1 MRSALRLR
9 NETISHT
16 SSPMPAKPISIL
28 IPTRNYDCRPLVE
41 TLHRQLLQAHVAGEI
56 LLGDDSSDPNYAQL
70 YDTLQQEDL
79 IRLVRP
85 TTHLGAGRMRNYLAQ
100 QAEGDQLL
108 IIDSDTMPASARFV
122 VDYLQAAHS
131 DRVVVGGFCYPTER
145 PSRDKLLRY
154 KYGHKVETRSLAER
168 QQAPADAFVSMSFLI
183 PRHIFLEE
191 GFPTEMG
198 MGYEDAYFGYRLA
211 ERGIAITHIDNPVI
225 HALKETS
232 DQFLDTTECY
242 VENLYRHR
250 ALLAPYPIRL
260 LQLYLRLERARLVP
274 FLGAL
279 APTLKPLL
287 RRQLTSRHPSL
298 RLFALYKLLHLCSL
312 RDGSPSA
319 V

>member
-1 MRSALRLR
+1 
-9 NETISHT
+9 
-16 SSPMPAKPISIL
+16 MPAKPISIL

-56 LLGDDSSDPNYAQL
+56 LLGDDSSDPYYAQL
-70 YDTLQQEDL
+70 YDTLQQEGL

>member
-1 MRSALRLR
+1 M
-9 NETISHT
+9 
-16 SSPMPAKPISIL
+16 
-28 IPTRNYDCRPLVE
+28 D
-41 TLHRQLLQAHVAGEI
+41 GEVI
-56 LLGDDSSDPNYAQL
+56 LGDDSSDPRYAQL
-70 YDTLQQEDL
+70 YDSLQQEGL

-108 IIDSDTMPASARFV
+108 IIDSDTMPASESFV
-122 VDYLQAAHS
+122 VDYLQAAHP
-131 DRVVVGGFCYPTER
+131 DRVVVGGFRYPTER
-145 PSRDKLLRY
+145 PTSDRLLRY

-191 GFPTEMG
+191 GFPAEMG

-211 ERGIAITHIDNPVI
+211 ERGVAITHIDNPVI

-232 DQFLDTTECY
+232 DQFLDTTERY

-274 FLGAL
+274 LLGSL
-279 APTLKPLL
+279 APLLKPLL
-287 RRQLTSRHPSL
+287 RRQLTSHHPSL

-312 RDGSPSA
+312 RS
-319 V
+319 

>member
-1 MRSALRLR
+1 MWSTLSLTQRKGRPVHIL
-9 NETISHT
+9 
-16 SSPMPAKPISIL
+16 MPAKPISIL

-41 TLHRQLLQAHVAGEI
+41 TLHRQLLQAHVEGEI
-56 LLGDDSSDPNYAQL
+56 ILGDDSSDPRYAQL
-70 YDTLQQEDL
+70 YDSLQQEGL

-85 TTHLGAGRMRNYLAQ
+85 TAHLGAGRMRNYLAQ

-108 IIDSDTMPASARFV
+108 IIDSDTMPASESFV
-122 VDYLQAAHS
+122 VDYLQAAHPE
-131 DRVVVGGFCYPTER
+131 RVVVGGFRYPTER
-145 PSRDKLLRY
+145 PTSDRLLRY
-154 KYGHKVETRSLAER
+154 KYGYKVETRSLAER

-191 GFPTEMG
+191 GFPAEMG

-211 ERGIAITHIDNPVI
+211 ERGVAITHIDNPVI

-232 DQFLDTTECY
+232 DQFLDTTERY

-260 LQLYLRLERARLVP
+260 LQLYLQLERARLVP
-274 FLGAL
+274 LLGSL
-279 APTLKPLL
+279 APLLKPLL

-312 RDGSPSA
+312 RS
-319 V
+319 

>member
-1 MRSALRLR
+1 
-9 NETISHT
+9 
-16 SSPMPAKPISIL
+16 MPAKPISIL

-41 TLHRQLLQAHVAGEI
+41 ALHRQLLQAHVEGEI
-56 LLGDDSSDPNYAQL
+56 ILGDDSSDPRYAQL
-70 YDTLQQEDL
+70 YDSLQQEGL

-85 TTHLGAGRMRNYLAQ
+85 AIHLGAGRMRNYLAQ

-108 IIDSDTMPASARFV
+108 IIDSDTMPASESFV
-122 VDYLQAAHS
+122 VDYLQAAHPE
-131 DRVVVGGFCYPTER
+131 RVVVGGFCYPTESPTSDR
-145 PSRDKLLRY
+145 LLRY

-168 QQAPADAFVSMSFLI
+168 QQAPADAFVSMSILI
-183 PRHIFLEE
+183 PRHIFFEE
-191 GFPTEMG
+191 GFPAEMG

-211 ERGIAITHIDNPVI
+211 ERGVVITHIDNPVI

-232 DQFLDTTECY
+232 DQFLDTTERY

-250 ALLAPYPIRL
+250 DLFEPYPIRL

-274 FLGAL
+274 LLGSL
-279 APTLKPLL
+279 APLLKPLL

-312 RDGSPSA
+312 RS
-319 V
+319 

>member
-1 MRSALRLR
+1 
-9 NETISHT
+9 
-16 SSPMPAKPISIL
+16 MPAKPISIL

-41 TLHRQLLQAHVAGEI
+41 TLRRQLLQAHVEGEI
-56 LLGDDSSDPNYAQL
+56 ILGDDSSDPRYAQL
-70 YDTLQQEDL
+70 YDSLQQEGL

-85 TTHLGAGRMRNYLAQ
+85 ETHLGAGLMRNYLAQ

-108 IIDSDTMPASARFV
+108 IIDSDTMPASDSFV

-131 DRVVVGGFCYPTER
+131 ERVVVGGFRYPTER
-145 PSRDKLLRY
+145 PASDRLLRY

-191 GFPTEMG
+191 GFPAEMG

-211 ERGIAITHIDNPVI
+211 ERSVAITHIDNPVI

-232 DQFLDTTECY
+232 DQFLDTTERY
-242 VENLYRHR
+242 VENLYRYR

-274 FLGAL
+274 LLGSI
-279 APTLKPLL
+279 APLLKPLL

-312 RDGSPSA
+312 QS
-319 V
+319 

>member
-1 MRSALRLR
+1 MWSTLSLTQRKGRPVHIL
-9 NETISHT
+9 
-16 SSPMPAKPISIL
+16 MPAKPISIL

-41 TLHRQLLQAHVAGEI
+41 TLHRQLLQAHVEGEI
-56 LLGDDSSDPNYAQL
+56 ILGDDSSDPRYAQL
-70 YDTLQQEDL
+70 YDSLQQEGL

-108 IIDSDTMPASARFV
+108 IIDSDTMPASESFV
-122 VDYLQAAHS
+122 VDYLQAAHPE
-131 DRVVVGGFCYPTER
+131 RVVVGGFRYPTER
-145 PSRDKLLRY
+145 PTSDRLLRY

-191 GFPTEMG
+191 GFPAEMG

-211 ERGIAITHIDNPVI
+211 ERGVAITHINNPVI

-232 DQFLDTTECY
+232 DQFLNTTERY

-274 FLGAL
+274 LIGSL
-279 APTLKPLL
+279 APLLKPLL

-298 RLFALYKLLHLCSL
+298 RLFALYKLLHLCAL
-312 RDGSPSA
+312 RS
-319 V
+319 

>member
-1 MRSALRLR
+1 MWSTLSLTQRKGCPV
-9 NETISHT
+9 HT
-16 SSPMPAKPISIL
+16 LMPAKPISIL

-41 TLHRQLLQAHVAGEI
+41 ALHRQLLQAHVEGEI
-56 LLGDDSSDPNYAQL
+56 ILGDDSSDPRYAQL
-70 YDTLQQEDL
+70 YDSLQQEGL

-85 TTHLGAGRMRNYLAQ
+85 ATHLGAGRMRNYLAQ

-108 IIDSDTMPASARFV
+108 IIDSDTMPASDSFV
-122 VDYLQAAHS
+122 VDYLQAAHP
-131 DRVVVGGFCYPTER
+131 DRVVVGGFRYPTER
-145 PSRDKLLRY
+145 PTSDRLLRY

-191 GFPTEMG
+191 GFPAEMG

-211 ERGIAITHIDNPVI
+211 ERGVVITHIDNPVI

-232 DQFLDTTECY
+232 DQFLDTTERY

-274 FLGAL
+274 LLGSL
-279 APTLKPLL
+279 APLLKPLL

-312 RDGSPSA
+312 RS
-319 V
+319 

>member
-1 MRSALRLR
+1 
-9 NETISHT
+9 
-16 SSPMPAKPISIL
+16 MPAKPISIL

-41 TLHRQLLQAHVAGEI
+41 TLRRQLLQAHVEGEI
-56 LLGDDSSDPNYAQL
+56 ILGDDSSDPRYAQL
-70 YDTLQQEDL
+70 YDSLQQEGL

-85 TTHLGAGRMRNYLAQ
+85 ATHLGAGRMRNYLAQ

-108 IIDSDTMPASARFV
+108 IIDSDTMPASESFV
-122 VDYLQAAHS
+122 VDYLQAAHP
-131 DRVVVGGFCYPTER
+131 DRVVVGGFRYPTER
-145 PSRDKLLRY
+145 PTSDRLLRY

-191 GFPTEMG
+191 GFPAEMG

-211 ERGIAITHIDNPVI
+211 ERGVAITHIDNPVI

-232 DQFLDTTECY
+232 DQFLDTTERY

-250 ALLAPYPIRL
+250 DLLEPYPIRL

-274 FLGAL
+274 LLGSL
-279 APTLKPLL
+279 APLLKPLL

-312 RDGSPSA
+312 RS
-319 V
+319 

>member
-1 MRSALRLR
+1 
-9 NETISHT
+9 
-16 SSPMPAKPISIL
+16 MPAKPISIL

-41 TLHRQLLQAHVAGEI
+41 TLHRQLLQAHVEGEI
-56 LLGDDSSDPNYAQL
+56 ILGDDSSDPRYAQL
-70 YDTLQQEDL
+70 YDSLQQEGL
-79 IRLVRP
+79 VRLVRP

-108 IIDSDTMPASARFV
+108 IIDSDTMPASDSFV
-122 VDYLQAAHS
+122 VDYLRTSHP
-131 DRVVVGGFCYPTER
+131 DRVVVGGFRYPTER
-145 PSRDKLLRY
+145 PTSDRLLRY
-154 KYGHKVETRSLAER
+154 KYGHKVETRSFVER

-191 GFPTEMG
+191 GFPAEMG

-211 ERGIAITHIDNPVI
+211 ERGVAITHIDNPVI

-232 DQFLDTTECY
+232 DQFLDTTERY

-260 LQLYLRLERARLVP
+260 LQLYLRLERARLVSL
-274 FLGAL
+274 LGIL
-279 APTLKPLL
+279 APLLKPLL

-312 RDGSPSA
+312 RS
-319 V
+319 

>member
-1 MRSALRLR
+1 MSA
-9 NETISHT
+9 
-16 SSPMPAKPISIL
+16 KQISIL

-41 TLHRQLLQAHVAGEI
+41 VLHHQLQQAHIEGEI
-56 LLGDDSSDPNYAQL
+56 ILGDDSSDPHYAQL
-70 YDTLQQEDL
+70 YDTLQREGL

-108 IIDSDTMPASARFV
+108 IIDSDTMPASDSFV
-122 VDYLQAAHS
+122 EDYLLHATHN

-145 PSRDKLLRY
+145 PSRERLLRY
-154 KYGHKVETRSLAER
+154 KYGHQVETRSLAER
-168 QQAPADAFVSMSFLI
+168 QQAPSDAFVSMSFLI

-191 GFPTEMG
+191 GFPAQMG

-211 ERGIAITHIDNPVI
+211 ERGIAIMHIDNPVI

-232 DQFLDTTECY
+232 DQFLDTTERY

-250 ALLAPYPIRL
+250 DLLAPYPIRL

-274 FLGAL
+274 LL
-279 APTLKPLL
+279 AACAPLLKRLL

-298 RLFALYKLLHLCSL
+298 RLFALYKLLHLCTL
-312 RDGSPSA
+312 RD
-319 V
+319 

>member
-1 MRSALRLR
+1 MWSTLSLTQRKGRLVH
-9 NETISHT
+9 IL
-16 SSPMPAKPISIL
+16 MPAKPISIL

-41 TLHRQLLQAHVAGEI
+41 TLRRQLLQAHVEGEI
-56 LLGDDSSDPNYAQL
+56 ILGDDSSDPRYAQL
-70 YDTLQQEDL
+70 YDSLQQEGL

-85 TTHLGAGRMRNYLAQ
+85 TAHLGAGRMRNYLAQ

-108 IIDSDTMPASARFV
+108 IIDSDTMPASDSFV
-122 VDYLQAAHS
+122 VDYLQAAHP
-131 DRVVVGGFCYPTER
+131 DRVVVGGFRYPTER
-145 PSRDKLLRY
+145 PTSDRLLRY

-191 GFPTEMG
+191 GFPAEMG

-211 ERGIAITHIDNPVI
+211 ERGVAITHIDNPVI

-232 DQFLDTTECY
+232 DQFLDTTERY

-274 FLGAL
+274 LLGSL
-279 APTLKPLL
+279 APFLKPLL
-287 RRQLTSRHPSL
+287 RRQLTSGHPSL

-312 RDGSPSA
+312 RS
-319 V
+319 

>member
-1 MRSALRLR
+1 MWSTLSLTQRKGRPVHIL
-9 NETISHT
+9 
-16 SSPMPAKPISIL
+16 MPAKPISIL

-41 TLHRQLLQAHVAGEI
+41 TLHRQLLQAHVEGEI
-56 LLGDDSSDPNYAQL
+56 ILGDDTSDPRYAQL
-70 YDTLQQEDL
+70 YDSLQQEGL

-85 TTHLGAGRMRNYLAQ
+85 TAHLGAGRMRNYLAQ

-108 IIDSDTMPASARFV
+108 IIDSDTMPASDSFV
-122 VDYLQAAHS
+122 VDYLQAAHP
-131 DRVVVGGFCYPTER
+131 DRVVVGGFRYPTER
-145 PSRDKLLRY
+145 PTSDRLLRY

-191 GFPTEMG
+191 GFPAEMG

-211 ERGIAITHIDNPVI
+211 ERGVAITHIDNPVI

-232 DQFLDTTECY
+232 DQFLDTTERY

-274 FLGAL
+274 LLGSL
-279 APTLKPLL
+279 APLLKPLL

-312 RDGSPSA
+312 RS
-319 V
+319 

>member
-1 MRSALRLR
+1 MWSTLSLTQRKGRPVHIL
-9 NETISHT
+9 
-16 SSPMPAKPISIL
+16 MPAKPISIL

-41 TLHRQLLQAHVAGEI
+41 TLHRQLLQAHVEGEI
-56 LLGDDSSDPNYAQL
+56 ILGDDSSDPRYAQL
-70 YDTLQQEDL
+70 YDSLQQEGL

-85 TTHLGAGRMRNYLAQ
+85 TAHLGAGRMRNYLAQ

-108 IIDSDTMPASARFV
+108 IIDSDTMPASDSFV
-122 VDYLQAAHS
+122 VDYLQAAHP
-131 DRVVVGGFCYPTER
+131 DRVVVGGFRYPTER
-145 PSRDKLLRY
+145 PTSDRLLRY

-191 GFPTEMG
+191 GFPAEMG
-198 MGYEDAYFGYRLA
+198 MGYEDAYFGYRLT
-211 ERGIAITHIDNPVI
+211 ERGVVITHIDNPVI

-232 DQFLDTTECY
+232 DQFLDTTERY

-260 LQLYLRLERARLVP
+260 LQLYLRLECARLVP
-274 FLGAL
+274 LLGSL
-279 APTLKPLL
+279 APLLKPLL

-312 RDGSPSA
+312 RS
-319 V
+319 

>member
-1 MRSALRLR
+1 
-9 NETISHT
+9 
-16 SSPMPAKPISIL
+16 MPAKPISIL

-41 TLHRQLLQAHVAGEI
+41 ALHRQLLQAHVEGEI
-56 LLGDDSSDPNYAQL
+56 ILGDDSSDPRYAQL
-70 YDTLQQEDL
+70 YDSLQQEGL

-85 TTHLGAGRMRNYLAQ
+85 ATHLGAGRMRNYLAQ

-108 IIDSDTMPASARFV
+108 IIDSDTMPASESFV
-122 VDYLQAAHS
+122 VDYLQAAHPE
-131 DRVVVGGFCYPTER
+131 RVVVGGFCYPTER
-145 PSRDKLLRY
+145 PTSDRLLRY

-191 GFPTEMG
+191 GFPAEMG
-198 MGYEDAYFGYRLA
+198 MGYEDAYFGYRLT
-211 ERGIAITHIDNPVI
+211 ERGVVITHIDNPVI

-232 DQFLDTTECY
+232 DQFLDTTERY

-250 ALLAPYPIRL
+250 ALLAPYPIHL
-260 LQLYLRLERARLVP
+260 LQLYLRLECARLVP
-274 FLGAL
+274 LLGSL
-279 APTLKPLL
+279 APLLKPLL

-312 RDGSPSA
+312 RS
-319 V
+319 

>member
-1 MRSALRLR
+1 MWSALSLTQRKGR
-9 NETISHT
+9 PVHSI
-16 SSPMPAKPISIL
+16 MPAKPISIL

-41 TLHRQLLQAHVAGEI
+41 ALHRQLLQAHVEGEI
-56 LLGDDSSDPNYAQL
+56 ILGDDSSDPRYAQL
-70 YDTLQQEDL
+70 YDSLQLEGL

-85 TTHLGAGRMRNYLAQ
+85 ATHLGAGRMRNYLAQ

-108 IIDSDTMPASARFV
+108 IIDSDTMPASESFV
-122 VDYLQAAHS
+122 VDYLQAAHP
-131 DRVVVGGFCYPTER
+131 DRVVVGGFRYPTER
-145 PSRDKLLRY
+145 PTSDRLLRY

-168 QQAPADAFVSMSFLI
+168 QQAPADAFVSMSILI

-191 GFPTEMG
+191 GFPAEMG

-211 ERGIAITHIDNPVI
+211 ERGVAITHIDNPVI

-232 DQFLDTTECY
+232 DQFLDTTERY

-274 FLGAL
+274 LLGSL
-279 APTLKPLL
+279 APLLKPLL

-312 RDGSPSA
+312 RS
-319 V
+319 

>member
-1 MRSALRLR
+1 MWSALSLTQRKGR
-9 NETISHT
+9 PVHT
-16 SSPMPAKPISIL
+16 LMPAKPISIL

-41 TLHRQLLQAHVAGEI
+41 SLHRQLLQAHVEGEI
-56 LLGDDSSDPNYAQL
+56 ILGDDSSDPRYAQL
-70 YDTLQQEDL
+70 YDSLQQEGL

-85 TTHLGAGRMRNYLAQ
+85 ETHLGAGRMRNYLAQ

-108 IIDSDTMPASARFV
+108 IIDSDTMPASESFV
-122 VDYLQAAHS
+122 VDYLQAAHPE
-131 DRVVVGGFCYPTER
+131 RVVVGGFRYPTER
-145 PSRDKLLRY
+145 PTSDRLLRY

-191 GFPTEMG
+191 GFPAEMG
-198 MGYEDAYFGYRLA
+198 MGYEDAYFCYRLA
-211 ERGIAITHIDNPVI
+211 ERGVAITHIDNPVI

-232 DQFLDTTECY
+232 DQFLDTTERY

-274 FLGAL
+274 LLGSL
-279 APTLKPLL
+279 APLLKPLL
-287 RRQLTSRHPSL
+287 RRQLTSRNPSL
-298 RLFALYKLLHLCSL
+298 RLFALYKLLHLCAL
-312 RDGSPSA
+312 RS
-319 V
+319 

>member
-1 MRSALRLR
+1 MSA
-9 NETISHT
+9 
-16 SSPMPAKPISIL
+16 KQISIL

-41 TLHRQLLQAHVAGEI
+41 VLHHQLQQAHIEGEI
-56 LLGDDSSDPNYAQL
+56 ILGDDSSDPHYAQL
-70 YDTLQQEDL
+70 YDTLQREGL

-85 TTHLGAGRMRNYLAQ
+85 TTNLGAGRMRNYLAQ

-108 IIDSDTMPASARFV
+108 IIDSDTMPISDSFV
-122 VDYLQAAHS
+122 EDYLQAAHD

-145 PSRDKLLRY
+145 PSRERLLRY
-154 KYGHKVETRSLAER
+154 KYGHQVETRSLAER
-168 QQAPADAFVSMSFLI
+168 QQAPSDAFVSMSFLI

-191 GFPTEMG
+191 GFPAQMG

-232 DQFLDTTECY
+232 DQFLDTTERY

-250 ALLAPYPIRL
+250 DLLAPYPIRL

-287 RRQLTSRHPSL
+287 RRQLTSRYPSL
-298 RLFALYKLLHLCSL
+298 RLFALYKLLHLCTL
-312 RDGSPSA
+312 RD
-319 V
+319 

>member
-1 MRSALRLR
+1 
-9 NETISHT
+9 
-16 SSPMPAKPISIL
+16 MPAKPISIL

-41 TLHRQLLQAHVAGEI
+41 TLHRQLLQAHVDGEI
-56 LLGDDSSDPNYAQL
+56 ILGDDSSDPRYAQL
-70 YDTLQQEDL
+70 YDSLQQEGL

-100 QAEGDQLL
+100 QSEGDQLL
-108 IIDSDTMPASARFV
+108 VIDSDTMPASESFV
-122 VDYLQAAHS
+122 VDYLQAAHP
-131 DRVVVGGFCYPTER
+131 DRVVVGGFRYPTER
-145 PSRDKLLRY
+145 PTSDRLLRY

-191 GFPTEMG
+191 GFPAEMG

-211 ERGIAITHIDNPVI
+211 ERGVAITHIDNPVI

-232 DQFLDTTECY
+232 DQFLDTTERY

-274 FLGAL
+274 LLGSL
-279 APTLKPLL
+279 APLLKPLL

-312 RDGSPSA
+312 RS
-319 V
+319 

>member
-1 MRSALRLR
+1 M
-9 NETISHT
+9 E
-16 SSPMPAKPISIL
+16 
-28 IPTRNYDCRPLVE
+28 
-41 TLHRQLLQAHVAGEI
+41 GEI
-56 LLGDDSSDPNYAQL
+56 ILGDDSSDPRYAQL
-70 YDTLQQEDL
+70 YDSLQQEGL

-85 TTHLGAGRMRNYLAQ
+85 ATHLGAGRMRNYLAQ

-108 IIDSDTMPASARFV
+108 IIDSDTMPASDSFV
-122 VDYLQAAHS
+122 VDYLQAAHP
-131 DRVVVGGFCYPTER
+131 DRVVVGGFRYPTER
-145 PSRDKLLRY
+145 PTSDRLLRY

-191 GFPTEMG
+191 GFPAEMG

-211 ERGIAITHIDNPVI
+211 ERGVAITHIDNPVI

-232 DQFLDTTECY
+232 DQFLDTTERY

-274 FLGAL
+274 LLGSL
-279 APTLKPLL
+279 APLLKPLL

-312 RDGSPSA
+312 QS
-319 V
+319 

>member
-1 MRSALRLR
+1 
-9 NETISHT
+9 
-16 SSPMPAKPISIL
+16 MPAKQISIL

-41 TLHRQLLQAHVAGEI
+41 ILHRQLQLGHIEGEI
-56 LLGDDSSDPNYAQL
+56 ILGDDSSDPHYAQL
-70 YDTLQQEDL
+70 YDTLQQEGL
-79 IRLVRP
+79 IRLVRL

-100 QAEGDQLL
+100 QAQGDQLL

-145 PSRDKLLRY
+145 PSRDRLLRY

-168 QQAPADAFVSMSFLI
+168 QKAPADAFVSMSFMI

-191 GFPTEMG
+191 GFPTQMG

-211 ERGIAITHIDNPVI
+211 ERGVAITHIDNPVI
-225 HALKETS
+225 HALKES
-232 DQFLDTTECY
+232 SGQFLDTTERY

-250 ALLAPYPIRL
+250 TLLAPYPIRL

-274 FLGAL
+274 LLGAL
-279 APTLKPLL
+279 APLFKPLL

-298 RLFALYKLLHLCSL
+298 RLFALYKLLHLCTL
-312 RDGSPSA
+312 RD
-319 V
+319 

>member
-1 MRSALRLR
+1 
-9 NETISHT
+9 
-16 SSPMPAKPISIL
+16 MPAKPISIL

-41 TLHRQLLQAHVAGEI
+41 TLHRQLLQVHVEGEI
-56 LLGDDSSDPNYAQL
+56 ILGDDSSDPRYAQL
-70 YDTLQQEDL
+70 YDSLQQEGL

-100 QAEGDQLL
+100 LAEGDQLL
-108 IIDSDTMPASARFV
+108 IIDSDTMPASDSFV
-122 VDYLQAAHS
+122 VDYLQAAHP
-131 DRVVVGGFCYPTER
+131 DRVVVGGFRYPTER
-145 PSRDKLLRY
+145 PTSDRLLRY
-154 KYGHKVETRSLAER
+154 KYGLKVETRSLAER

-191 GFPTEMG
+191 GFPAEMG

-211 ERGIAITHIDNPVI
+211 ERGVAITHIDNPVI

-232 DQFLDTTECY
+232 DQFLDTTERY

-274 FLGAL
+274 LLGSL
-279 APTLKPLL
+279 APLLKPLL

-312 RDGSPSA
+312 RS
-319 V
+319 

>member
-1 MRSALRLR
+1 
-9 NETISHT
+9 
-16 SSPMPAKPISIL
+16 MPAKPISIL

-41 TLHRQLLQAHVAGEI
+41 SLHRQLLQAHVEGEI
-56 LLGDDSSDPNYAQL
+56 ILGDDSSDPRYAQL
-70 YDTLQQEDL
+70 YDSLQQEGL

-100 QAEGDQLL
+100 QAQGDQLL
-108 IIDSDTMPASARFV
+108 IIDSDTMPASDSFV
-122 VDYLQAAHS
+122 VDYLQAAHP
-131 DRVVVGGFCYPTER
+131 DRVVVGGFRYPTER
-145 PSRDKLLRY
+145 PTSDRLLRY

-168 QQAPADAFVSMSFLI
+168 QQASADAFVSMSFLI

-191 GFPTEMG
+191 GFPAEMG

-211 ERGIAITHIDNPVI
+211 ERGVAITHIDNPVI

-232 DQFLDTTECY
+232 DQFLDTTERY

-260 LQLYLRLERARLVP
+260 LQLYLRLERTRLVP
-274 FLGAL
+274 LLGSL
-279 APTLKPLL
+279 APLLKPLL

-312 RDGSPSA
+312 RS
-319 V
+319 

>member
-1 MRSALRLR
+1 
-9 NETISHT
+9 
-16 SSPMPAKPISIL
+16 MPAKPISIL

-41 TLHRQLLQAHVAGEI
+41 SLHRQLLQAHVEGEI
-56 LLGDDSSDPNYAQL
+56 ILGDDSSDPCYAQL
-70 YDTLQQEDL
+70 YDSLQQEGL

-108 IIDSDTMPASARFV
+108 VIDSDTMPASDSFV
-122 VDYLQAAHS
+122 VDYLRASHP
-131 DRVVVGGFCYPTER
+131 DRVVVGGFRYPTER
-145 PSRDKLLRY
+145 PTSDRLLRY
-154 KYGHKVETRSLAER
+154 KYGHKVETRSFVER

-191 GFPTEMG
+191 GFPAEMG

-211 ERGIAITHIDNPVI
+211 ERGVAITHIDNPVI

-232 DQFLDTTECY
+232 DQFLDTTERY

-274 FLGAL
+274 LLGSL
-279 APTLKPLL
+279 APLLKPLL

-312 RDGSPSA
+312 RS
-319 V
+319 